1 MFDNLNETEFIQKN
15 KERNIKWNKLNKSN
29 KNSIIE
35 IDSTKN
41 FFIKSIKMANIDF
54 EQIETKNNSELILSN
69 EYTVWRELLL
79 IKKINKYHT
88 DNNSKLY
95 VHLYTSF
102 IRMYDDEPY
111 LSMIFKYYPFTLEE
125 ILKYYP
131 THNFHMEILLQLF
144 IQFYYFDKLGIH
156 HNDFH
161 WNNIMSQKYKNIYIN
176 FTHNNHNYKW
186 KCNFIFIIIDYGF
199 TQIDTTKSNF
209 PEFKNF
215 FLQIPFISLPFN
227 LKNINNY
234 DTFFQKILSHFPSN
248 S

>member
-54 EQIETKNNSELILSN
+54 DYIETKTNSDLISSN
-69 EYTVWRELLL
+69 QYTVWKELLL

-176 FTHNNHNYKW
+176 FTHNHNYKW
-186 KCNFIFIIIDYGF
+186 KFNFIFIIIDYGF

-234 DTFFQKILSHFPSN
+234 NNFFKKILFHFPSN